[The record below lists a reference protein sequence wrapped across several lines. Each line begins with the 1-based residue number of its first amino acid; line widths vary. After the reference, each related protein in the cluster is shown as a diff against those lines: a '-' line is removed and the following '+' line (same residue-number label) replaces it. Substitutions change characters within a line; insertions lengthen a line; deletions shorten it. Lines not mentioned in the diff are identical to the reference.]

1 MRAEFVEKV
10 VTLLEIYPGSV
21 TSWFRSHKRNKEVG
35 GGRASWHLAGLAV
48 DIVLDDMEESH
59 RISMV
64 QRARRIGLDAIDE
77 IDHVH
82 LEVPQ

>member
-1 MRAEFVEKV
+1 MRAKFIERV

-21 TSWFRSHKRNKEVG
+21 TSWIRSHKRNREVG
-35 GGRASWHLAGLAV
+35 GSKASWHLAGLAV
-48 DIVLDDMEESH
+48 DIVLDEMEESN

-77 IDHVH
+77 IDHIH